1 VVEQLSKRF
10 GTHVAAF
17 EVDYG
22 ELFGFL
28 GPNQTGTTT
37 AVRKISQC
45 ASRANCGR
53 NCGTWSQLP
62 QSSSVSDRSRRS
74 LAIRV
79 CRQGV
84 RFCVKCWRSTLMS
97 AKTEFRNEE
106 VEHRGFEPR
115 TPCLPGKIRCAI
127 ACRGLP
133 FELGRGRFVPLIP
146 APCRRNCG
154 INCGTLSRSRS

>member
-1 VVEQLSKRF
+1 MAVLRGRRSLPAHKVNQVRPRLEAVPPDRSDAATATGTRLDVSTNESALVVEQLSKRF

-28 GPNQTGTTT
+28 GPNQAGTTT

-53 NCGTWSQLP
+53 NCGTRSQLP

-74 LAIRV
+74 LAHTCLQARGQILPYV
-79 CRQGV
+79 LALYAN
-84 RFCVKCWRSTLMS
+84 KCQ
-97 AKTEFRNEE
+97 
-106 VEHRGFEPR
+106 H
-115 TPCLPGKIRCAI
+115 
-127 ACRGLP
+127 
-133 FELGRGRFVPLIP
+133 
-146 APCRRNCG
+146 
-154 INCGTLSRSRS
+154 